1 MPSRP
6 DASELADVVVVVE
19 LVDVVVVELVAAVV
33 VVVEDAAGAEV
44 VVLLLPELELPQP
57 AAKTATVTS
66 RAAPATLR
74 LSVKLLASLIIFIP

>member
-1 MPSRP
+1 
-6 DASELADVVVVVE
+6 
-19 LVDVVVVELVAAVV
+19 
-33 VVVEDAAGAEV
+33 V